1 MRKAQ
6 ARTKRAQESSNNIC
20 IYCYLMAFGQC
31 RRPPVDPAPV
41 DPGPRPCRPIAAMAL
56 LGLQL
61 LRACN
66 RRRQGLQERAPGTGR
81 ARGLQRDGGHRLQWQ
96 GPGPAAGA
104 ATAGPESG
112 SGSGTAMAE
121 RGPATGGRQRVRL
134 QLPGL
139 QAMAGTKAVGRDCG
153 KGWTETAG
161 EGCRKLTSQH
171 TPTGSADLACGA

>member
-1 MRKAQ
+1 
-6 ARTKRAQESSNNIC
+6 
-20 IYCYLMAFGQC
+20 MAFGQC

-41 DPGPRPCRPIAAMAL
+41 DLGPRPCRPIAAMAL

-139 QAMAGTKAVGRDCG
+139 QWQSVGLQGGGRQRLCLQLQWQSLGPAMGVPGACNGRPAPARPCRGPGGPKPLSCRIREAGN
-153 KGWTETAG
+153 
-161 EGCRKLTSQH
+161 
-171 TPTGSADLACGA
+171 